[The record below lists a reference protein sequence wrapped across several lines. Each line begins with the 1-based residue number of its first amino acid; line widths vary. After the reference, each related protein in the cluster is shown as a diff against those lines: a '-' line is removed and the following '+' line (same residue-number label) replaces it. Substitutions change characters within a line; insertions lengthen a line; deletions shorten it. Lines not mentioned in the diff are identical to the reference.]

1 MDTAQINELM
11 GTLTGLVATWGL
23 QIIGALAVLII
34 GRLVAGAIK
43 RSVVHGLAR
52 ADTDASLIPFLS
64 NTVYYILLTVVIIAV
79 LNLFGVETT
88 SLIAIVGAAGLA
100 IGLALQG
107 TLSNFA
113 AGVMLLIFHPFRK
126 GDVIE
131 AGGSKGS
138 VMEIGVFTTVLDTAE
153 NVKIIVPNSA
163 VTGGTIINFSAYDTR
178 RNDLVM
184 GISYDDNIGT
194 AIETINAVLASDSRV
209 LKEPAPKVAV
219 AELADSCVNLVV
231 RPWCNASDY
240 WPLRFDLTRKL
251 KEELESNGCSFPYPQ
266 QDVHVIAS
274 NESGAPVA

>member
-107 TLSNFA
+107 TFSNFA

-126 GDVIE
+126 GDLIE

-138 VMEIGVFTTVLDTAE
+138 VIEIGVFTTVLDTAD
-153 NVKIIVPNSA
+153 NV
-163 VTGGTIINFSAYDTR
+163 
-178 RNDLVM
+178 
-184 GISYDDNIGT
+184 
-194 AIETINAVLASDSRV
+194 
-209 LKEPAPKVAV
+209 
-219 AELADSCVNLVV
+219 
-231 RPWCNASDY
+231 
-240 WPLRFDLTRKL
+240 
-251 KEELESNGCSFPYPQ
+251 
-266 QDVHVIAS
+266 
-274 NESGAPVA
+274 

>member
-43 RSVVHGLAR
+43 RSVVRGLAR

-64 NTVYYILLTVVIIAV
+64 NTVYYMLLTVVIIAV

>member
-1 MDTAQINELM
+1 
-11 GTLTGLVATWGL
+11 
-23 QIIGALAVLII
+23 
-34 GRLVAGAIK
+34 
-43 RSVVHGLAR
+43 VHGLAR

-64 NTVYYILLTVVIIAV
+64 NTVYYVLLTVVIIAV